1 MRLPNSI
8 LSLLIH
14 LKLKRPSEEYTIE
27 IVKDKGLLAD
37 LYKFRYKM
45 YCLVDKLLNKEKF
58 PRGYEID
65 DYDEHSVHFIA
76 LDKEKRII
84 GTVRIIKNSVLGLP
98 TAKEFNL
105 ENKLKNLPSKKIV
118 ELSRFIITPGYRRS
132 LLLLDL
138 CKAIYFYSKENDIR
152 YYLGCVER
160 WFLKKIEKVFGEI
173 KIIGKPHFCFSAM
186 NYPFL
191 LDRKDLEERV
201 RKQNKILFDYFNYK
215 TKVFKF

>member
-1 MRLPNSI
+1 M
-8 LSLLIH
+8 IH
-14 LKLKRPSEEYTIE
+14 LGLKSLPQEYTIE
-27 IVKDKGLLAD
+27 IAKDKSLMAD
-37 LYKFRYKM
+37 LYKFRYRM

-65 DYDEHSVHFIA
+65 DYDEHSVHFVA

-84 GTVRIIKNSVLGLP
+84 GTVRIIKNSVFGLP

-118 ELSRFIITPGYRRS
+118 ELSRFIIAPGYRKS

-138 CKAIYFYSKENDIR
+138 CKAIYFYSKENSIK
-152 YYLGCVER
+152 YYLGCVEK

-173 KIIGKPHFCFSAM
+173 NIVGKPLFCFNAM

-191 LDRKDLEERV
+191 LNIKDLER
-201 RKQNKILFDYFNYK
+201 RAQKQNKLLFDYFNYK
-215 TKVFKF
+215 TKIFRF